1 MHENTNIIFSR
12 DNGPVHD
19 DGYADQAVEL
29 IGNHQMCGGLRGGK
43 YSLYDGGTHI
53 PCFVY
58 WKNHIKPTTSNA
70 LVCQMDLVNTLAAL
84 VDQPVRPELDSKAM
98 LDVFLGKSHEGRYE
112 LVLEAAGRLCYRKG
126 DWALIPP
133 YDGPKFMETEYG
145 NLDDFG
151 LFNLSADRGQ
161 QNNVAEQNP
170 EKLEEMKSDMHK
182 AVQNYYN
189 AVK

>member
-1 MHENTNIIFSR
+1 
-12 DNGPVHD
+12 
-19 DGYADQAVEL
+19 
-29 IGNHQMCGGLRGGK
+29 
-43 YSLYDGGTHI
+43 
-53 PCFVY
+53 
-58 WKNHIKPTTSNA
+58 
-70 LVCQMDLVNTLAAL
+70 MDLVNSLAAL

-98 LDVFLGKSHEGRYE
+98 LDVFLGKSQKGRDE

-126 DWALIPP
+126 DWVLIPP

-151 LFNLSADRGQ
+151 LFNLSVDRGQ

-189 AVK
+189 ALK